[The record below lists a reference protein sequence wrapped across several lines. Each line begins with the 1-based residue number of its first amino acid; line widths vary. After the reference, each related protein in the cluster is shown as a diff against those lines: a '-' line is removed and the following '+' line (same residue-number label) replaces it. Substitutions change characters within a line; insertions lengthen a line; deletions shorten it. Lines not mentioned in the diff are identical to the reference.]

1 MFAGLSTLLTGI
13 MFTHHTLIF
22 TLIIQRFS
30 TLIHI
35 KIVFVFRSYFAFFSY
50 KWFSCFCVLVYFM
63 FFHQHP
69 SCRELCR
76 RHQQMSVLS
85 QYLMKIE
92 MKMMVFLHFPK
103 NAVKFRIFF
112 LWYFKNEKNSLVSC
126 FLLKLFFKSWKQKK
140 FLWKKNK
147 N

>member
-1 MFAGLSTLLTGI
+1 
-13 MFTHHTLIF
+13 
-22 TLIIQRFS
+22 
-30 TLIHI
+30 
-35 KIVFVFRSYFAFFSY
+35 
-50 KWFSCFCVLVYFM
+50 M

-126 FLLKLFFKSWKQKK
+126 FLLKFFFKSWKQKK
-140 FLWKKNK
+140 FLWKKQELGTNRAWHRTNLLKMTFFKFVCIIAFFCKGANK
-147 N
+147 EKGIRQWEYQELNYLHFKRISLKISG